1 MESIARA
8 KVEILSIIHCLSY
21 FFFSFLLK
29 IIRRRGRRKS
39 SEGTVDLRF
48 SWVRRSWTILQAKL
62 NILKKSY
69 TSGTR
74 RILSI
79 FNTNI
84 ISKLQR
90 LSWRQSR
97 RNLDQEQDVGH
108 VLRGALHCQG
118 EHVCWTNLCKVWHR
132 QRRHNWFHSELSK
145 KGSDLEAIF
154 QFHRYSCFHDI
165 LNILGIHA
173 SHQCLGHRVSWGKI
187 AMGF

>member
-8 KVEILSIIHCLSY
+8 KVEILSMIDCLSD

-39 SEGTVDLRF
+39 SEGTVNLRLG
-48 SWVRRSWTILQAKL
+48 WVRRSWTILQAKP

-145 KGSDLEAIF
+145 KEVTWKQYF
-154 QFHRYSCFHDI
+154 NFT
-165 LNILGIHA
+165 NIP
-173 SHQCLGHRVSWGKI
+173 V
-187 AMGF
+187 FTTF